1 MVTRTIT
8 LATPADCQDILD
20 MIIELATFEK
30 MADQVAMTVT
40 QLQGDL
46 TAGKFSCAICRD
58 EGGAVIGYA
67 MFVYTFDLEQGRLM
81 YLEDLY
87 VREKHRE
94 KGVGSEM
101 WEWLVG
107 TAKSEGCASLE
118 FSVLSW
124 NITAIPFYVKRG
136 ARNLTNENGKSVLR
150 YNVL

>member
-1 MVTRTIT
+1 MARSIT
-8 LATPADCQDILD
+8 LATPADCPDILD

-30 MADQVAMTVT
+30 MADQVAMTVP

-46 TAGKFSCAICRD
+46 SAGKFSCAICRD
-58 EGGAVIGYA
+58 EEGTVIGYG
-67 MFVYTFDLEQGRLM
+67 MFVYAFDLEAGRLM

-87 VREKHRE
+87 VREKHRG
-94 KGVGSEM
+94 KGVGSDM
-101 WEWLVG
+101 WDWLVS

-136 ARNLTNENGKSVLR
+136 ARNLTNENGTSVLR